1 MYIKIDGTN
10 TESLPCRGSTL
21 EKFTAKINR
30 IKIVN
35 GMDKFHWFWD
45 FEDLI
50 EKSNNLLNDNPEI
63 EFLELSTGID
73 NSPKYETKDELWLKI
88 SWYKTPSLKS
98 KSIFEDKSSYSSFSE
113 IIKDE

>member
-1 MYIKIDGTN
+1 MFWEEVKLPSKESLAKINKLKYSMYIKIDGTN

-73 NSPKYETKDELWLKI
+73 TLQNMKLKMN
-88 SWYKTPSLKS
+88 
-98 KSIFEDKSSYSSFSE
+98 FD
-113 IIKDE
+113 